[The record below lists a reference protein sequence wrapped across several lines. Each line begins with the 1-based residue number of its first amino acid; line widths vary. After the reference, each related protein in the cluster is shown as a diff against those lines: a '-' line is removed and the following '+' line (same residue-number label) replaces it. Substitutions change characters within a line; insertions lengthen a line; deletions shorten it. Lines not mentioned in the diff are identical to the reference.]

1 MHEFA
6 YTGTMIDKL
15 TLVKC
20 LGRNSGLVFT
30 KYAEFCFSLLDLE
43 VQVPDGQEAVHW
55 RFYGTMM
62 AEVLRAYPND

>member
-6 YTGTMIDKL
+6 YTGTSIDKA

-30 KYAEFCFSLLDLE
+30 KYAEFCFSLIDLE
-43 VQVPDGQEAVHW
+43 DQNNKKQGNIHF
-55 RFYGTMM
+55 RFFGGMM
-62 AEVLRAYPND
+62 AEIIKASPGD